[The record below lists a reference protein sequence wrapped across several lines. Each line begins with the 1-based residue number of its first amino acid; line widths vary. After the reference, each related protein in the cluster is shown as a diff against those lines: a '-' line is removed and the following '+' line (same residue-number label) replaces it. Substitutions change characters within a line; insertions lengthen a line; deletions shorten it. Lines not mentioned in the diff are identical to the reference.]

1 LNNNYQCEKNF
12 ISNLSDHNS
21 LKNEFDINQENKSE
35 NLLKTRNK
43 TDINAYTIKERYEN
57 NQNDV
62 KYMNYNRNYNTHSFH
77 PYYAK
82 N

>member
-1 LNNNYQCEKNF
+1 LNNNYQCEKKF
-12 ISNLSDHNS
+12 ISDLSEQKN
-21 LKNEFDINQENKSE
+21 KNNEFDINQENKNE

-57 NQNDV
+57 NQNEN
-62 KYMNYNRNYNTHSFH
+62 KYMNFNRNYNTHSFH